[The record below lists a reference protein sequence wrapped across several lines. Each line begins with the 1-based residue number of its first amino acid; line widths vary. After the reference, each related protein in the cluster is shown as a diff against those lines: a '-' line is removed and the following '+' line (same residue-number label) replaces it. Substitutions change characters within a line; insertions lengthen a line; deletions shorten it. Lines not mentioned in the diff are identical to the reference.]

1 MQLLLP
7 LLSCET
13 FSAEKGTNRVWSIGN
28 KDVDIHNLENGVD
41 LQWPL
46 EVLNTLKR
54 SMHEMTGVPE
64 SALGQ
69 SQPFQIPLVWLLLF
83 SFIL

>member
-1 MQLLLP
+1 MKLLLISQTSLINHAAP
-7 LLSCET
+7 ITVVIGAKPSQL
-13 FSAEKGTNRVWSIGN
+13 EKGTNRVWSIGN

-54 SMHEMTGVPE
+54 SMHEMTG
-64 SALGQ
+64 ST
-69 SQPFQIPLVWLLLF
+69 
-83 SFIL
+83 